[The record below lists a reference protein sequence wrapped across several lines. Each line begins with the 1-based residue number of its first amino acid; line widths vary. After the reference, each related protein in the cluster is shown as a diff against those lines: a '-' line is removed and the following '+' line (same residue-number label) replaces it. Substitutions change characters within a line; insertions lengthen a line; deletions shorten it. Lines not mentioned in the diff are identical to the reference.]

1 MHKFELPLNERI
13 RRLISLENVFTRLN
27 NQINNMN
34 AFSEFSCFQSYFH
47 MHAVASR
54 ADIKIEIVQELDK
67 LITKKKLLSK
77 TKKNLEQIKKLVT
90 AKKDLDKL
98 NVTQGNFF
106 GNDKFLQEIKTAS
119 ISPSGIVSSD
129 LPRLQ
134 LWIQSN
140 SPKTKQNY
148 FIKKI
153 EPYIPIF
160 NSLKTYLEIIRD
172 TIKFESLSSLE
183 NGLVSYQL
191 DPAAKHDLIQIQTPQ
206 KLNLFPNLT
215 SNKYTINIQF
225 NSTNKAIKLKKP
237 IKFKIGVSHQ

>member
-1 MHKFELPLNERI
+1 MHKFELPLNERT

-27 NQINNMN
+27 SQIKNMN
-34 AFSEFSCFQSYFH
+34 AFSEFSCFESYFH

-67 LITKKKLLSK
+67 LIIKKKLLSK
-77 TKKNLEQIKKLVT
+77 TKKNLEQIRNLVA
-90 AKKDLDKL
+90 AKKNLDKL

-106 GNDKFLQEIKTAS
+106 SNDKFLQEIKTSS

-129 LPRLQ
+129 LARLQ

-140 SPKTKQNY
+140 SPKTKQVY
-148 FIKKI
+148 FINKL
-153 EPYIPIF
+153 EPYVPIF
-160 NSLKTYLEIIRD
+160 NSLRTYLEVLRD
-172 TIKFESLSSLE
+172 TITFETITSLE

-191 DPAAKHDLIQIQTPQ
+191 DPSAKHDLVQILIPQ

-225 NSTNKAIKLKKP
+225 NSANKATQLKKTIKIKL
-237 IKFKIGVSHQ
+237 GVSYQ